1 MHYARLYCCICSHCY
16 MDVTLCHCSNRHTI
30 TTYQHPATTTAIY
43 NVQSTQAAALL
54 PLLPPQV
61 WLWNLESGA
70 VRRKL
75 LPQGHASRPVN
86 EQPVERLAFM
96 HGDARWVARRAGIAA
111 DCAVLY
117 GLVFLQPSSSA
128 GAALA

>member
-1 MHYARLYCCICSHCY
+1 
-16 MDVTLCHCSNRHTI
+16 
-30 TTYQHPATTTAIY
+30 
-43 NVQSTQAAALL
+43 LL
-54 PLLPPQV
+54 QI

-96 HGDARWVARRAGIAA
+96 QGELR
-111 DCAVLY
+111 
-117 GLVFLQPSSSA
+117 
-128 GAALA
+128 

>member
-1 MHYARLYCCICSHCY
+1 MSAPQLQLHRLPTAAICLL
-16 MDVTLCHCSNRHTI
+16 VTL
-30 TTYQHPATTTAIY
+30 
-43 NVQSTQAAALL
+43 
-54 PLLPPQV
+54 QV

-96 HGDARWVARRAGIAA
+96 HGDHR
-111 DCAVLY
+111 
-117 GLVFLQPSSSA
+117 
-128 GAALA
+128 